1 MKKSAAPAL
10 LLIFL
15 VIAVGIFV
23 VFRISKNEAPDT
35 KDPGISATATPEPT
49 ATTEPTAEPTTAPTP
64 TPVATAAS
72 TAVSTPTPTPTARPT
87 ETPVPTMAPT
97 AVPNYAKSGEIR
109 SDSGT
114 YLNLLVKWNL
124 TDGETPTLKLDVY
137 VTSYALVTGESSS
150 SVVVNI
156 GGNTSYVPT
165 KSLNL
170 TNTSLEET
178 YLGSSSVEVTPG
190 TDVPV
195 NVTWNFNGT
204 YSGKD
209 VAAITAADTI
219 HIG

>member
-10 LLIFL
+10 ILIFL
-15 VIAVGIFV
+15 ILAVGIFV
-23 VFRISKNEAPDT
+23 VFRISRNEAPDT
-35 KDPGISATATPEPT
+35 QNPGTAATATPDPT
-49 ATTEPTAEPTTAPTP
+49 ATTAPTATPAPSATPVPTAAPTAVP
-64 TPVATAAS
+64 TATPVS
-72 TAVSTPTPTPTARPT
+72 TVGPT

-150 SVVVNI
+150 SVVVNV
-156 GGNTSYVPT
+156 GGNISYVPT

>member
-10 LLIFL
+10 ILIFL
-15 VIAVGIFV
+15 ILAVGIFV
-23 VFRISKNEAPDT
+23 VFRISRNEAPDSQN
-35 KDPGISATATPEPT
+35 PGTAATATPDPT
-49 ATTEPTAEPTTAPTP
+49 ATTAPTATPVPSATPVPTAAPTAVP
-64 TPVATAAS
+64 TATPV
-72 TAVSTPTPTPTARPT
+72 PTVAPT

-150 SVVVNI
+150 SVVVNV
-156 GGNTSYVPT
+156 GGNISYVPT

>member
-10 LLIFL
+10 ILIFL
-15 VIAVGIFV
+15 ILAVGIFV
-23 VFRISKNEAPDT
+23 VFRISRNEAPDT
-35 KDPGISATATPEPT
+35 QNPGTAATATPEPT
-49 ATTEPTAEPTTAPTP
+49 ATTAPTATPAPSATPVPTAAPTAVP
-64 TPVATAAS
+64 TATPV
-72 TAVSTPTPTPTARPT
+72 PTVGPT

-150 SVVVNI
+150 SVVVNV
-156 GGNTSYVPT
+156 GGNISYVPT